1 MQIYKHLYSK
11 VVFKEK
17 IEKIKTINNEAIL
30 QLLYFGIDKSGNF
43 FSEKWTCPPQE
54 FRKHMD
60 KWNENYVDTIRYEN
74 VIKYIDNLF
83 ERDIKDV
90 KGYLG

>member
-1 MQIYKHLYSK
+1 
-11 VVFKEK
+11 
-17 IEKIKTINNEAIL
+17 
-30 QLLYFGIDKSGNF
+30 
-43 FSEKWTCPPQE
+43 
-54 FRKHMD
+54 MD

-90 KGYLG
+90 RGYLG

>member
-1 MQIYKHLYSK
+1 MVDK
-11 VVFKEK
+11 K
-17 IEKIKTINNEAIL
+17 IPNKNEAIL

-60 KWNENYVDTIRYEN
+60 KWNENYVDTIR
-74 VIKYIDNLF
+74 
-83 ERDIKDV
+83 
-90 KGYLG
+90 

>member
-1 MQIYKHLYSK
+1 MVDK
-11 VVFKEK
+11 K
-17 IEKIKTINNEAIL
+17 IPNKNEAIL
-30 QLLYFGIDKSGNF
+30 QLLYFGIDKQGNF
-43 FSEKWTCPPQE
+43 FSEKWTCPPEE

-83 ERDIKDV
+83 NRDIKDV
-90 KGYLG
+90 RGYLG

>member
-1 MQIYKHLYSK
+1 MINKKLPN
-11 VVFKEK
+11 
-17 IEKIKTINNEAIL
+17 NNEAIL

-43 FSEKWTCPPQE
+43 FSEKWTCPSEE

-60 KWNENYVDTIRYEN
+60 KWNENYVDTIKYEN

-90 KGYLG
+90 RGYLG